1 MNKSEHFLF
10 YAPDLVPKTV
20 ILDETESRH
29 VASVLRIRPGD
40 TLQLTDGKGGI
51 ATGVYRSE
59 EHRRLTVSIVSRSHK
74 QRPEPARHLY
84 AGLPDRDAFE
94 TILINAAALGVSRIV
109 PLTTAY
115 SQKPWWNN
123 WEKLSARFH
132 LKMIAACKQSH
143 NPYLP
148 ELLPPTPHSDT
159 LQQSESTFVL
169 VADLSGKPLRDILLP
184 ATGTITCF
192 VGPPGGFSG
201 KELQLLTDRSA
212 TAVRIAPGRLR
223 TELAST
229 ILCGQLT
236 GALL

>member
-1 MNKSEHFLF
+1 MEKSEHFLF
-10 YAPDLVPKTV
+10 FAPDLEPEIVT
-20 ILDETESRH
+20 LDESESRH
-29 VASVLRIRPGD
+29 VASVLRIRPGES
-40 TLQLTDGKGGI
+40 LQLTDGKGGI

-59 EHRRLTVSIVSRSHK
+59 NHRRLTVSIVSRTRR
-74 QRPEPARHLY
+74 QPPDPACHLF

-94 TILINAAALGVSRIV
+94 AILINAAALGVSRIV

-123 WEKLSARFH
+123 WEKLSVRFQ

-148 ELLPPTPHSDT
+148 ELLPPSALSDT
-159 LQQSESTFVL
+159 FQHSESTVVL
-169 VADLSGKPLRDILLP
+169 VADLSGKPLRTIPLP
-184 ATGTITCF
+184 AKGTISCY
-192 VGPPGGFSG
+192 VGPPGGFSE
-201 KELQLLTDRSA
+201 KELQLFADWSA

-229 ILCGQLT
+229 VLCGQLT